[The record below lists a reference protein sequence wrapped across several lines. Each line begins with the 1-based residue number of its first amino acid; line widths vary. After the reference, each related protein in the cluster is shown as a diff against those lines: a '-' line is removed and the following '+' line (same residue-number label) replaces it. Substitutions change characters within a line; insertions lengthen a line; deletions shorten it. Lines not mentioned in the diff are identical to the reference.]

1 MIGILYNAIMHNM
14 EFGQAYSKDFL
25 KKNKKNLFCIFMK
38 FILFIL
44 NFRNSS
50 LNEFDLT
57 KILEKGVQ
65 FNWAKTGHG
74 FIHEF
79 NIICLFSIYIT
90 FYYETKLIFT
100 GLWKAKN
107 YGDFYRP

>member
-25 KKNKKNLFCIFMK
+25 KKNPKKLFCIFMK

-57 KILEKGVQ
+57 KILEKRGTVQ
-65 FNWAKTGHG
+65 LGQNWPWLHSR
-74 FIHEF
+74 I
-79 NIICLFSIYIT
+79 
-90 FYYETKLIFT
+90 
-100 GLWKAKN
+100 
-107 YGDFYRP
+107 